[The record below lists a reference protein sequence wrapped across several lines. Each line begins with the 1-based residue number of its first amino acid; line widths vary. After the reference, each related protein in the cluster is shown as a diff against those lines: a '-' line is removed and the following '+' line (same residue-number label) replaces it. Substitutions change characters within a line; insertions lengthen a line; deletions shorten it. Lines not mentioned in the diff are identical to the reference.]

1 MHAIKYAVNYSS
13 ELVDLFRAGVVAPDL
28 LKCPAWS
35 DVIVAS
41 QAVLDSYVHFP
52 LRVGAGC
59 GDALDSETGLRAD
72 WARVDMLMEQTG
84 TPIINLHLEPFAGEL
99 AGILPDALDA
109 RSARAVAESFV
120 RDVAGV
126 LNRYGP
132 ERVIVEN
139 DYSCAYAAA
148 ILPDVIG
155 RVVEE
160 TGCGFLLD
168 LSHAQLAA
176 DRLGEDRRVYTSSL
190 PVTAIGEIHV
200 SGNQHLTGEW
210 LERVRQAGAL
220 TGWIA
225 GCEGKVIDHL
235 PMTVSDWE
243 FVRWALENVRVGAWR
258 APRVVAFEYGGIG
271 AWFSAVTDAGVLRE
285 QVPRLHALVD
295 GVQLDAVRSSGHA
308 QSASAGCCGSPI

>member
-1 MHAIKYAVNYSS
+1 MKYAVNYSVQ
-13 ELVDLFRAGVVAPDL
+13 LVDLFRAGVVAPDL
-28 LKCPAWS
+28 LKCPAWP
-35 DVIVAS
+35 DVIAAS

-59 GDALDSETGLRAD
+59 GDAMDSETGLRAD
-72 WARVDMLMEQTG
+72 WGRIDTLMEQTA
-84 TPIINLHLEPFAGEL
+84 TPIVNLHLEPFAGEV
-99 AGILPDALDA
+99 AGVVHDAVDA
-109 RSARAVAESFV
+109 RSAGAVAESFV

-126 LNRYGP
+126 VDRYGP

-148 ILPDVIG
+148 ILPEVIQ

-190 PVTAIGEIHV
+190 PVTEIGEIHV
-200 SGNQHLTGEW
+200 SGNQRLSGVW

-225 GCEGKVIDHL
+225 GCEGQVIDHL
-235 PMTVSDWE
+235 PMTPADWE
-243 FVRWALENVRVGAWR
+243 FVGWAMGNVRVGAWR
-258 APRVVAFEYGGIG
+258 KPRVVAFEYGGIG
-271 AWFSAVTDAGVLRE
+271 AWFSAVTDAEVLRE

-295 GVQLDAVRSSGHA
+295 GVQLDGVQPAGARLDCHA
-308 QSASAGCCGSPI
+308 QCARVVRQ